1 MAERSLS
8 EEDECSEVRGRI
20 ALSRALNGL
29 YSCISAAY
37 FRLSVDMLV
46 DAH

>member
-8 EEDECSEVRGRI
+8 EEDECSEVRGGI
-20 ALSRALNGL
+20 ASSRALNGV
-29 YSCISAAY
+29 YSRISVAS